1 MPTSHQYLEERQAAH
16 LKFADALA
24 RSKVRTEVDFEAA
37 LVSYR
42 ERFRTEAVNLALD
55 GLAGYEHQLYV
66 AER

>member
-1 MPTSHQYLEERQAAH
+1 
-16 LKFADALA
+16 
-24 RSKVRTEVDFEAA
+24 VDFEAA

-55 GLAGYEHQLYV
+55 GLAGYEHLLSV